1 MHRLGRLL
9 GLEWLS
15 MPILIKYLITAGLV
29 VLISEIAKRND
40 QWGGLMASLP
50 LVTLLTL
57 VWMQLEQQPIDKI
70 ANHAWYTFW
79 YVLPTLPFFLIF
91 PALLKTCGFWL
102 ALLIAVGITLMIFLG
117 FAKVV
122 AMFGMSWSDW
132 FQVVGVFR

>member
-1 MHRLGRLL
+1 MKDARLGRLSSR
-9 GLEWLS
+9 EWIN

-102 ALLIAVGITLMIFLG
+102 ALLLSVGMTLIIFLG
-117 FAKVV
+117 FAKVL
-122 AMFGMSWSDW
+122 AIFGIELI
-132 FQVVGVFR
+132 

>member
-1 MHRLGRLL
+1 
-9 GLEWLS
+9 
-15 MPILIKYLITAGLV
+15 MPILMKYLITAGLV

-122 AMFGMSWSDW
+122 AMFGIEL
-132 FQVVGVFR
+132 V

>member
-122 AMFGMSWSDW
+122 AMFGIEL
-132 FQVVGVFR
+132 V

>member
-1 MHRLGRLL
+1 
-9 GLEWLS
+9 

-91 PALLKTCGFWL
+91 PTLLKTCGFWL

-122 AMFGMSWSDW
+122 AMFGIEL
-132 FQVVGVFR
+132 V